1 MKSLATA
8 FKEVYG
14 EALKEYGF
22 KKVKSKYPY
31 YARMVGDEI
40 VHVITYATRP
50 KQRDGFKEYIVLGG
64 VATVYRAKINFDI
77 PVTQNFAWLDTMLSF
92 YKNSNPK
99 MSPNEYKEAF
109 EKWYSF
115 SYCENSESGLLES
128 MSASLADFKKI
139 MLPVLN
145 DVTRLENCYEFY
157 KISMPSI
164 LTITP
169 YENYNRASSICE
181 YNEGL
186 LNFVLFNEKQFG
198 ENEAFWYEHFLQ
210 NTKYIAKRDGLGNIE
225 QMIIDNKRVLSKKI
239 ELFNSITNNS
249 NEYDK
254 IIEELQ
260 FRKKIN
266 LELMRMYN
274 I

>member
-22 KKVKSKYPY
+22 KKVKGKYPY

-40 VHVITYATRP
+40 VQVITFATRP
-50 KQRDGFKEYIVLGG
+50 KQKEGYKEYIVLGG
-64 VATVYRAKINFDI
+64 VATVYRAKINFDV
-77 PVTQNFAWLDTMLSF
+77 PVTQNFTWLDTMLSF
-92 YKNSNPK
+92 YKNSNPQ
-99 MSPNEYKEAF
+99 MSPNEYKDAF

-115 SYCENSESGLLES
+115 SYCENSESSLFES
-128 MSASLADFKKI
+128 MSASLADFKQI

-145 DVTRLENCYEFY
+145 DVTSLENCFEYY

-164 LTITP
+164 LAINS
-169 YENYNRASSICE
+169 YENYNRTSSICE

-186 LNFVLFNEKQFG
+186 LNFVLFNEKQFC
-198 ENEAFWYEHFLQ
+198 ENETFWFEHFLQ
-210 NTKYIAKRDGLGNIE
+210 NIKNIAKRDGLDNIE
-225 QMIIDNKRVLSKKI
+225 QMIIDNKCVLSKKI
-239 ELFNSITNNS
+239 ELFNTIINNS

-254 IIEELQ
+254 IIEEIQ

-266 LELMRMYN
+266 LELMSMYN